1 MRMSQAGLLQFLS
14 ENTNRAA
21 VCVLG
26 HFIYVNG
33 EDYWSFFN
41 NENDP
46 VVCVWYIKEQK
57 S

>member
-1 MRMSQAGLLQFLS
+1 MSQAGLLQFLS